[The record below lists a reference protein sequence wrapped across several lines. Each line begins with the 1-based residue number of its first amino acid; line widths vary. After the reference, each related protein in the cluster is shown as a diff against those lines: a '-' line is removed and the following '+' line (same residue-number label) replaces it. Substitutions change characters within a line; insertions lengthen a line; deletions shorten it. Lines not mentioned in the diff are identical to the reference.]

1 VVRSDGGALPY
12 ATCATWDPTQ
22 GLQPGVFQ
30 EYRYDA
36 LNRRVFVSAL
46 FAPDCGSTCHDYT
59 EQTIWD
65 GDQVL
70 GEIRTGG
77 GFQQSGTVAYTHGG
91 GLDAPLSLVR
101 HGLTS
106 GPVTVVPHS
115 NWRGQYHAGSYTD
128 GAVAGNSRLDLREVR
143 WPAENAGAY
152 LNPLRPFRR
161 DAPWMGSLVQS
172 SEDASGLM
180 YRRNRYYDPKTGRF
194 TQEDPIGLAGGLNT
208 YGFADG
214 DPVSYDDPY
223 GLACVEKGKMV
234 PCPQVLVGLVV
245 TGLRTY
251 SVAAR
256 ARVFSVGNALR
267 AGVYGLPLLLSGD
280 TCPTCRTEDQD
291 RNRDEVLTRFGS
303 DPETAESLQS
313 QAGAAAS
320 AGFPHGVSVTA
331 RNTPHGAKAPRSV
344 VQRQF
349 PVHNTP
355 TRRDKLHRTVELPN
369 PVTQQDADRFNR
381 TFGRIP

>member
-1 VVRSDGGALPY
+1 MISSCCSPREFVASAGAPLRSP
-12 ATCATWDPTQ
+12 TCV
-22 GLQPGVFQ
+22 GSL

-46 FAPDCGSTCHDYT
+46 FAPDCGSTCHNYT

-70 GEIRTGG
+70 GEIRSARS
-77 GFQQSGTVAYTHGG
+77 GFQQSGTIAYTHGG
-91 GLDAPLSLVR
+91 GLDAPLSLVC

-106 GPVTVVPHS
+106 GPVTIVPHS

-223 GLACVEKGKMV
+223 GL
-234 PCPQVLVGLVV
+234 CPWCAVGIWAM
-245 TGLRTY
+245 R
-251 SVAAR
+251 AAP
-256 ARVFSVGNALR
+256 FL
-267 AGVYGLPLLLSGD
+267 
-280 TCPTCRTEDQD
+280 
-291 RNRDEVLTRFGS
+291 
-303 DPETAESLQS
+303 
-313 QAGAAAS
+313 AGAARL
-320 AGFPHGVSVTA
+320 A
-331 RNTPHGAKAPRSV
+331 REAA
-344 VQRQF
+344 
-349 PVHNTP
+349 
-355 TRRDKLHRTVELPN
+355 DPN
-369 PVTQQDADRFNR
+369 PDLGSAIVASGRIAGGLLRNQGAIRSSATRSRVVAQQLNR
-381 TFGRIP
+381 TGIRLANQLSKLDLTHLRAARVKREVR

>member
-1 VVRSDGGALPY
+1 VALLLS
-12 ATCATWDPTQ
+12 
-22 GLQPGVFQ
+22 GLDYMFQ

-106 GPVTVVPHS
+106 GAVTIVPHS

-128 GAVAGNSRLDLREVR
+128 GAVAGNSRPDLREVR

-214 DPVSYDDPY
+214 DPVSYTDPY
-223 GLACVEKGKMV
+223 GLRAIIDDGCDPPGSCLARRTVQGLALGLAGGSAVAVACT
-234 PCPQVLVGLVV
+234 VGTAGACALGPAEATVV
-245 TGLRTY
+245 ATTGAGALAGAVVGTGEELIGAVSPSLR
-251 SVAAR
+251 SAGAR
-256 ARVFSVGNALR
+256 ARRWATAVLL
-267 AGVYGLPLLLSGD
+267 GLSAHPAVDTTPTNPCGD
-280 TCPTCRTEDQD
+280 KI
-291 RNRDEVLTRFGS
+291 EVDCNG
-303 DPETAESLQS
+303 
-313 QAGAAAS
+313 
-320 AGFPHGVSVTA
+320 
-331 RNTPHGAKAPRSV
+331 RNTPRDSV
-344 VQRQF
+344 RHPGPPVNPPVRRNGGTRQI
-349 PVHNTP
+349 
-355 TRRDKLHRTVELPN
+355 
-369 PVTQQDADRFNR
+369 DAAQSRQNNE
-381 TFGRIP
+381 P

>member
-1 VVRSDGGALPY
+1 
-12 ATCATWDPTQ
+12 
-22 GLQPGVFQ
+22 
-30 EYRYDA
+30 
-36 LNRRVFVSAL
+36 VSAL

-77 GFQQSGTVAYTHGG
+77 GFQQSGTIAYTHGG

-101 HGLTS
+101 KGLTS
-106 GPVTVVPHS
+106 GPVTIVPHS

-128 GAVAGNSRLDLREVR
+128 GAVAGDSRLDLREVR

-214 DPVSYDDPY
+214 DPVSYSDPY
-223 GLACVEKGKMV
+223 GLQPDPTCLINPGVCIALQHAHVVKD
-234 PCPQVLVGLVV
+234 VLLEGAGVV
-245 TGLRTY
+245 VDVL
-251 SVAAR
+251 
-256 ARVFSVGNALR
+256 GNALW
-267 AGVYGLPLLLSGD
+267 GLATVGHC
-280 TCPTCRTEDQD
+280 TCNGSLGPAPGFKRRTDLFQ
-291 RNRDEVLTRFGS
+291 N
-303 DPETAESLQS
+303 ESLGG
-313 QAGAAAS
+313 AGNSGGSS
-320 AGFPHGVSVTA
+320 AGRMQREVVRGQ
-331 RNTPHGAKAPRSV
+331 APRSV
-344 VQRQF
+344 KRVDRGRSHMEQDNVHFEGKHAINRDGTWKHGGRDLTRQEQDWLQS
-349 PVHNTP
+349 HGWSTP
-355 TRRDKLHRTVELPN
+355 
-369 PVTQQDADRFNR
+369 
-381 TFGRIP
+381 